1 MPDWF
6 KYYQQLAPLIKN
18 LQGGYNGLLP
28 TEDAPIP
35 EEIEVPPVEE
45 LKSDYTIQG
54 IPTEERGPGM
64 NNWSPGIYDA
74 SSDNV
79 DRGVDIAQKISNNL
93 PIIGKIVSWAGDEI
107 RRTNDAASSRLI
119 AGDYDLRNKYSSQG
133 INTYNDLSNLRYN
146 AFSKKPIQDEFNQ
159 FSKNRFRNVLEGA
172 ARGYMLGDDVS
183 KDLNK
188 ASAAKS
194 MMNGDNNS
202 MNMNS
207 FMSGAFDH
215 LASAGNVFKAATTAI
230 GAMNAIAQN
239 IIGGRKY
246 RSDIGYID
254 ALNNQ
259 NKLAYNN
266 ALTDA
271 NRNINYNLN
280 TSMNKQRQRTYALGG
295 QIDNSEIAGVTT
307 FNAGGTHETN
317 PNGGIPQGI
326 GENGNPNLVEEGEVK
341 WNDFI
346 FSKRIKPQE
355 KILKQYNSSFKG
367 NVASYADAANKILE
381 MHKERENNPFD
392 LATLNVQMQR
402 LADAQ
407 EYQKIAEAAEQ
418 YGMTPEEYIAHQQQV
433 INGQNPNMFDVG
445 GPLGKRWIQRP
456 FAAKKDA
463 QGAYDEVTG
472 NFKKPLDQV
481 YRGGPTRTTEK
492 AANHLPSQMVDEMIR
507 FIQYY
512 RAYYKTNWQGTI
524 DEQYRPYLSQ
534 NTIKRFND
542 VQNNLN
548 KSAENLSKWFSWCA
562 SYDKINGTEYVKL
575 ARQYIQGVGRFNDK
589 NGVFNTSY
597 ICNKLISTNPNN
609 TNGKYGIT
617 NLFTNNITP
626 PRINIIYSTQT
637 EDGKVHQNNI
647 FVPATHAMTTNANG
661 EYTPAVSNTSGQT
674 QKQVK
679 NQPNASTNVSATPSN
694 QTKQTNNTLNRS
706 NIPNTTN
713 TNQTTRVNQVY
724 YIPSLD
730 KYVDAETYRQN
741 PDKYPNAYV
750 IDAKKGNNM
759 VGTVSYAN
767 NPEYADK
774 VAKLTSDDWDNII
787 QELQETNPN
796 RFKNI
801 NDPLYYKTGALDGKW
816 GDIHKAVAKY
826 LANQEEPITEQ
837 PEESVNTTIP
847 QDNNV
852 TAVETPIDIDINPD
866 VSNEPQQ
873 HTKPSIA
880 SLLRFAPIANNIR
893 QILEQDAPDYT
904 YANQLKS
911 LYRPEEY
918 RPVGQYQRY
927 QPVDQHYLDTQANQQ
942 RNTLY
947 GFYKNNAQ
955 SSTTSDFLA
964 TMANANTSKA
974 VTQAYLA
981 ALQQNNQNRNAT
993 IAANNQLDL
1002 QNETNRM
1009 NVQRANNANYANT
1022 MGNAYAAAEQ
1032 ERLAVENA
1040 REGNYNN
1047 LAENLGNLGRE
1058 LYDRWRI
1065 NEDPTYSYDTNWN
1078 YQRIVPLANA
1088 LNELM
1093 KERG

>member
-6 KYYQQLAPLIKN
+6 KYYQQLAPLMKN

-35 EEIEVPPVEE
+35 EETEVPPVEE

-64 NNWSPGIYDA
+64 NNWSPGIYQYDTA
-74 SSDNV
+74 TDPV
-79 DRGVDIAQKISNNL
+79 DKTGEIMQKMPGL
-93 PIIGKIVSWAGDEI
+93 IGWLGDEI
-107 RRTNDAASSRLI
+107 RRTNDAASSRLV
-119 AGDYDLRNKYSSQG
+119 AGNYDLRNKYSAKG
-133 INTYNDLSNLRYN
+133 INTYNDLSNLRYD
-146 AFSKKPIQDEFNQ
+146 AFSKKPIQDEANKFGQ
-159 FSKNRFRNVLEGA
+159 NRFRNVLAGA
-172 ARGYMLGDDVS
+172 ARGWGIGRSFDKNTASLFNGNSGFNS
-183 KDLNK
+183 KDIMSNF
-188 ASAAKS
+188 
-194 MMNGDNNS
+194 MGNS
-202 MNMNS
+202 S
-207 FMSGAFDH
+207 
-215 LASAGNVFKAATTAI
+215 NVGVGVTAATTAL
-230 GAMNAIAQN
+230 GMMNAIAQN
-239 IIGGRKY
+239 VIGGRKY
-246 RSDIGYID
+246 RSDLGYID

-418 YGMTPEEYIAHQQQV
+418 YGMTPEEYIARQQQIV
-433 INGQNPNMFDVG
+433 NGQNPNMFDAG

-456 FAAKKDA
+456 FTAKKDA
-463 QGAYDEVTG
+463 QNAYDEVTG

-492 AANHLPSQMVDEMIR
+492 AANRLPSEMVDEMIR

-512 RAYYKTNWQGTI
+512 RAYYKTNWQGTV
-524 DEQYRPYLSQ
+524 DAQQQPYLSQ
-534 NTIKRFND
+534 NTTKRFND

-548 KSAENLSKWFSWCA
+548 KSAESLSKWFVWCA
-562 SYDKINGTEYVKL
+562 AQDKINGTEHVKQ
-575 ARQYIQGVGRFNDK
+575 ARQYLQGAGRFND
-589 NGVFNTSY
+589 NSGVFNEAFIYS
-597 ICNKLISTNPNN
+597 KLATNNP
-609 TNGKYGIT
+609 NGKYGIT
-617 NLFTNNITP
+617 NLFTNNTTP
-626 PRINIIYSTQT
+626 PQINIIYSTQT
-637 EDGKVHQNNI
+637 EDGKVHQNNT
-647 FVPATHAMTTNANG
+647 FVPATYVMTTSANG
-661 EYTPAVSNTSGQT
+661 EYTHAVSSTSRQT

-679 NQPNASTNVSATPSN
+679 NQSNTSANVSATPSN
-694 QTKQTNNTLNRS
+694 QTKQTNNTPNRS
-706 NIPNTTN
+706 NILNATN
-713 TNQTTRVNQVY
+713 TNRTTRVNQVY
-724 YIPSLD
+724 YVPSLD

-741 PDKYPNAYV
+741 SDKYPNAYV

-759 VGTVSYAN
+759 VGTISYAN
-767 NPEYADK
+767 NPGYADQ

-801 NDPLYYKTGALDGKW
+801 NDPLYYKTGALDGNW

-837 PEESVNTTIP
+837 LEESTNTTVP
-847 QDNNV
+847 QNNNV
-852 TAVETPIDIDINPD
+852 TTVETPMDTDTDTDIP
-866 VSNEPQQ
+866 NETQQ
-873 HTKPSIA
+873 RTKPYIA

-904 YANQLKS
+904 YTNQLKS
-911 LYRPEEY
+911 LYHPEEY

-947 GFYKNNAQ
+947 RFYKNNAQ
-955 SSTTSDFLA
+955 SNTTSDFLA

-981 ALQQNNQNRNAT
+981 ALQQNNQNRNAA

-1002 QNETNRM
+1002 QNEVNRM
-1009 NVQRANNANYANT
+1009 NVQRANNANYANI

-1032 ERLAVENA
+1032 ERLAVENT

-1065 NEDPTYSYDTNWN
+1065 NEDPTYSYDTDWN
-1078 YQRIVPLANA
+1078 YQRIVPLAKS
-1088 LNELM
+1088 LNE
-1093 KERG
+1093 